1 MEYEVFTSNLTNL
14 KRIRVSIEK
23 IRSKLEVK
31 EYEETGVKGIDYAHA
46 PVSHNPSITAL
57 KRLELVDEV
66 DELTRELNCLLMMAD
81 EIETLLNRMPED
93 LQSMLTEKFVKGWTY
108 DRVGEKYG
116 YSHSGIQYRMRVETE
131 KYL

>member
-1 MEYEVFTSNLTNL
+1 MEYEVFTANLTNL

-31 EYEETGVKGIDYAHA
+31 EYEETGVKGIDYTHA
-46 PVSHNPSITAL
+46 PVSHNPSITAI

-66 DELTRELNCLLMMAD
+66 DELTRELNCLLLLAD
-81 EIETLLNRMPED
+81 EIESVLKRMPED

-131 KYL
+131 RYL